1 MHRMLIDTA
10 LMFPRVPRR
19 ALCGH
24 SFPLIF
30 IPAADL
36 SGESSSNHLPVPT
49 ISGFFSPFFFPL
61 YNPPL
66 SLSLL
71 LISSFLFCPLSTPP
85 LALPLNFSVP
95 LVPLIPSSLL
105 PLFILLPLGFSI
117 ALLAAFPP
125 LLHCIHVFFSTLVSQ
140 TFFAI
145 FVAQD
150 MMQSLCFRRLF
161 VFFWPSV
168 PVTFITQRTSVIPL
182 VFVFIV

>member
-1 MHRMLIDTA
+1 MLIDTA
-10 LMFPRVPRR
+10 LMFPRVPCRT
-19 ALCGH
+19 LCGH

-30 IPAADL
+30 IPADGL
-36 SGESSSNHLPVPT
+36 SRESSSNHLPVST
-49 ISGFFSPFFFPL
+49 ISVFFSPPPPH

-125 LLHCIHVFFSTLVSQ
+125 LVHCFSCVFL
-140 TFFAI
+140 
-145 FVAQD
+145 D
-150 MMQSLCFRRLF
+150 
-161 VFFWPSV
+161 
-168 PVTFITQRTSVIPL
+168 TFITDFLCYFYCSGHDAIL
-182 VFVFIV
+182 VF